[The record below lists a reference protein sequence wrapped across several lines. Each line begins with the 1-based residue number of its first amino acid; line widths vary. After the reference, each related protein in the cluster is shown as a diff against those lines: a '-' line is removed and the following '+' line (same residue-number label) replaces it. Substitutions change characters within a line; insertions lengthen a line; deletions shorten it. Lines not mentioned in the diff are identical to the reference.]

1 MVWGKLLKAQ
11 MWDHYINKNNH
22 ISYSSLVDAIML
34 HHDVSYDPT
43 IFHIDLYGKVNDE
56 GVYYHFMTVKICLLS
71 TDIRFAKRV
80 RRFTTPYRSEER
92 RE

>member
-22 ISYSSLVDAIML
+22 ISDSSLVDAMML
-34 HHDVSYDPT
+34 YHDVSYDPT
-43 IFHIDLYGKVNDE
+43 ICHIDLYGKVNDD
-56 GVYYHFMTVKICLLS
+56 GVYHHFMTGKIRLLS

-80 RRFTTPYRSEER
+80 RRGMTIN
-92 RE
+92 